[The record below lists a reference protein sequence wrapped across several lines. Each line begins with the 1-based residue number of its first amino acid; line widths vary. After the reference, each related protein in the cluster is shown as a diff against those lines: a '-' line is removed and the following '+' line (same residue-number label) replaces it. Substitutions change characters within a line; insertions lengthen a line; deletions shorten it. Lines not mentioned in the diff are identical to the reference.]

1 MTGNAYNT
9 SEEENMRRNEVRILA
24 GAALLTLC
32 LSAGA
37 WGAGSDVI
45 SPKSHTAAEKKSVSE
60 APAPGGKNL
69 LPFQTDIDPSNP
81 CPAETDWLLSTV
93 PMTST
98 EKKDDQFSRT
108 PGSTFLPMNLQK
120 ELLDIAAKENISL
133 RELCAKLSSYKT
145 RLEEYVGDPAE
156 YNRQRMLILEEML
169 DCRKSCGKILNK
181 FAGLY
186 TESSRMYFAGI
197 VRFNTGG
204 KKVEGSYKGDRSH
217 GFMAINNEE
226 QLKTALSRWQKDPSQ
241 RIQLDA
247 RSSIPGSTDINDR
260 ISRTRAEAVMGWLTQ
275 NGVPPGQISIRWL
288 GKYGPLINGQVAK
301 AYGIEATYDQ
311 YKQRRAK
318 ATTAQVGSQGVETF
332 FDGLNQSV
340 CMFVLP

>member
-1 MTGNAYNT
+1 
-9 SEEENMRRNEVRILA
+9 MRRKTVRILA
-24 GAALLTLC
+24 GASLLTLS
-32 LSAGA
+32 LSVCGFGA
-37 WGAGSDVI
+37 SSDII
-45 SPKSHTAAEKKSVSE
+45 SPKSQKPAEKKPVSE
-60 APAPGGKNL
+60 VVAPAGKNV
-69 LPFQTDIDPSNP
+69 LPFQTDADPSNP
-81 CPAETDWLLSTV
+81 CPNETDWLLSTV

-98 EKKDDQFSRT
+98 EKKDDQFSRSA
-108 PGSTFLPMNLQK
+108 GSTFLPVNLQK

-133 RELCAKLSSYKT
+133 RELCGKLSSYKA
-145 RLEEYVGDPAE
+145 RLEEYAGDPQE

-197 VRFNTGG
+197 VRFNTGAQ
-204 KKVEGSYKGDRSH
+204 KVENSYKGDRSH
-217 GFMAINNEE
+217 GFMQINNEE

-260 ISRTRAEAVMGWLTQ
+260 ISRTRAEVVMNWLTA
-275 NGVPPGQISIRWL
+275 NGIPATQISIRWL
-288 GKYGPLINGQVAK
+288 GKYGPLINRNVAS
-301 AYGIEATYDQ
+301 AYGINEMFDK
-311 YKQRRAK
+311 YKQHRAK
-318 ATTAQVGSQGVETF
+318 FSTDRVGSQGVESF

-340 CMFVLP
+340 CIFVLP